1 MLRDR
6 VVSFPPLESTMHLKY
21 IHLQFQ
27 LRKQNL
33 IYLTTVEAYCIL
45 KFILK
50 LKFTTTFQIHNKN
63 QINIFNKNHN

>member
-1 MLRDR
+1 MLLNG

-33 IYLTTVEAYCIL
+33 IYLTTVAAYCIL
-45 KFILK
+45 KF
-50 LKFTTTFQIHNKN
+50 N
-63 QINIFNKNHN
+63 